1 MRIRKIT
8 FLIILLFV
16 SFQVLQGKT
25 TSKNKPEGTPSKD
38 NDTALLDS
46 SIVLDSFDA
55 LPDEDFGDVFSE
67 KFDSLVSDWY
77 IKSAYNYDSTE
88 EVTLTPFCDNTLNPE
103 LKTQSLPD
111 SVIIRRLTELNS
123 IIDLPY
129 NESVKKMIDFY
140 SCKIRKKVQVM
151 LGVADYY
158 FPIFEQ
164 ALDKYQ
170 LPLELK
176 YMAIIES
183 ALNPKAVSRVGA
195 SGLWQFMYGTGKLS
209 GLEVSS
215 YVDER
220 RDPIKSTEAAARYLR
235 DLYNIYKDWHLVIAA
250 YNCGPGTINRAIA
263 RCGGKHDYWSVYYR
277 LPRETRGYVPAFI
290 SAAYIMNYF
299 KQHDLIPSK
308 PSFQITSDTVMVSDY
323 LNLKQIASVL
333 NIDIELLR
341 EINPMYKK
349 DVIPAKKE
357 KPYPIVLPVES
368 IQRFIES
375 EKEILAY
382 NRNDFFPNNRI
393 KEPEKI
399 ASKSSSASTP
409 KVPSTEGKTK
419 VYYTVKTDEVIG
431 MVAAWFKVKPSEI
444 KYWNNMRG
452 NLIRSGQRLTIYVPN
467 DEADYFKDF
476 DNMSFNEKQHAI
488 GKTTTQI
495 IPGLKSST
503 EDSTYIY
510 HVVRSGD
517 NLWDIAKQYPGVSA
531 DDIKNLNNISNTRGL
546 SPGQKLKIAK
556 KS

>member
-195 SGLWQFMYGTGKLS
+195 SGLWQFMYGTGKLY